1 MNETVKNFLYD
12 KNNPSIL
19 NEYFE
24 DVYRVYFFY
33 TILKKQLPVSRN
45 KFSRDIGLLGFKTK
59 VCKDHQGN
67 CKRKI
72 ILPDQILTLI
82 NLSLQ
87 KNNGSGNYTNTQMRN
102 VTASNLEK
110 GGNIL
115 WQLKKK
121 K

>member
-59 VCKDHQGN
+59 VCKDYQGN

-87 KNNGSGNYTNTQMRN
+87 KNNRSRNYTNTQMRN

-115 WQLKKK
+115 WQLKKQK
-121 K
+121 